1 MACHGGPDIIE
12 DNLVLYLDAANTK
25 SYPAGSATWN
35 DMMGGNDGTIEGA
48 TYVSSSPKH
57 FSFDGSND
65 YMQFDQY
72 DFGTAFSLFAFI
84 NPTSA
89 GTIRTLFGNTA
100 AGGTADGITCFLN
113 GWNTS
118 DNKMYIEYGNG
129 SSGTTINSDTN
140 TITNGVWQSVTFNY
154 DKGNNTASLY
164 NNTTLFASDTSVT
177 INSDLNR
184 AFRMGRFAEGGNPYW
199 YPGLIGVYM
208 IYNRVL
214 TAAEVKQNHNAFKS
228 RFGL

>member
-1 MACHGGPDIIE
+1 MTTEYNTPKIVT

-25 SYPAGSATWN
+25 SYSSGSGTWN
-35 DMMGGNDGTIEGA
+35 DMMGDNDGTIEGA
-48 TYVSSSPKH
+48 TYVPSSPKH

-65 YMQFDQY
+65 YIQFDQY

-84 NPTSA
+84 NPTSY
-89 GTIRTLFGNTA
+89 GTIRTLFSNTSS
-100 AGGTADGITCFLN
+100 GGSGDGITCFLN

-118 DNKMYIEYGNG
+118 NNKMYIEYGNG
-129 SSGTTINSDTN
+129 SSGTTLNSDTN
-140 TITNGVWQSVTFNY
+140 TITNGVWQSVTFNF
-154 DKGNNTASLY
+154 DKGNNTGSLY
-164 NNTTLFASDTSVT
+164 NNTTLFASSTS
-177 INSDLNR
+177 INLNSDLNR
-184 AFRMGRFAEGGNPYW
+184 EFRMGRFGGGSAYW

-214 TAAEVKQNHNAFKS
+214 TAAEVKQNHNALKG